1 MIEEYVVAHELHQ
14 DGTDHLHCWF
24 KLASKTNIKDQFKLD
39 LTYEGT
45 KYHGMYEGARSNI
58 KVLKYVTKDG
68 DYISSKPYEFLKL
81 QE

>member
-24 KLASKTNIKDQFKLD
+24 KLASNVNYKKSDCLD
-39 LTYEGT
+39 LFYNEI

-68 DYISSKPYEFLKL
+68 DYISSKPYEYLKL